1 MMIRPF
7 TLLFC
12 ILIFVSSGLSFTP
25 CPLLGPAF
33 PEFTLDTSSEVLTS
47 ALKGLTETFD
57 QLVLEGN
64 GDHGQIFPN
73 TTSFSLS
80 LFSVNEGNASDQP
93 YFFDYHYT
101 APPLKSHPVGKDS
114 IYLIGGLTK
123 IFTVWTILIEAGD
136 RIWNTPVTEYIPE
149 LADVVNRRD
158 GEQDPVSYVDWET
171 ITVGQLAS
179 HMAGISRGS
188 SMPNLSKQAAFPFA
202 DLPALPASDISPCIS
217 EFSCNRTEFF
227 EYIVQQPP
235 VALPGTTPIY
245 SNDAFRILGYIVE
258 SISGKSFASVLNQRI
273 LEPLKLGKT
282 SLLLTEDLPPRV
294 LPADTN
300 SHGWM
305 QGGAEAAAVSMLST
319 VTDLAVAGK
328 SILAA
333 ALLSRAQTNRWL
345 KPVAHTSNPANSVGY
360 PWVIYSGGDYPN
372 TSIIDVYTALSSV
385 GLYSSYIGLVPDF
398 NVGFTILATD
408 SNTSPDLNAHT
419 GVIGDNLLPALTKI
433 AAIQA
438 STNFGGVYS
447 SPTANS
453 SITVSADSSPGL
465 VIDTWISN
473 ATDFR
478 ATLAA
483 LNGIEKVD
491 ALSIRL
497 YPTHLISKQA
507 SISRQAFRAV
517 FQDKNEFADYG
528 TATCVSWLSVDSLKY
543 GEASLDQFI
552 FEVDTDGK
560 ALVIEIP
567 ALRIKLEKQV

>member
-7 TLLFC
+7 TLFLC
-12 ILIFVSSGLSFTP
+12 ILICSSSGLSFTP

-33 PEFTLDTSSEVLTS
+33 PEFTLDTGSEVLTS
-47 ALKGLTETFD
+47 ALKNLTKAFD
-57 QLVLEGN
+57 KLVLEGN
-64 GDHGQIFPN
+64 GDHGEIFPN

-101 APPLKSHPVGKDS
+101 APPLKFHPVGKDT
-114 IYLIGGLTK
+114 IYRIGGLTE

-149 LADVVNRRD
+149 LADAVSYRN
-158 GEQDPVSYVDWET
+158 GKKNPVSYVDWET

-188 SMPNLSKQAAFPFA
+188 SMPDLSKQSAFPFA
-202 DLPALPASDISPCIS
+202 DLPPFPAPDTPPCIS
-217 EFSCNRTEFF
+217 KSSCNRT
-227 EYIVQQPP
+227 
-235 VALPGTTPIY
+235 
-245 SNDAFRILGYIVE
+245 GYIVE
-258 SISGKSFASVLNQRI
+258 SIAGKPFASVLNQRI

-282 SLLLTEDLPPRV
+282 SLLLTEDPSPRV

-305 QGGAEAAAVSMLST
+305 QGGAETAAISMLST

-333 ALLSRAQTNRWL
+333 TLLSRAQTNRWL

-360 PWVIYSGGDYPN
+360 PWVIYSAGDYPD
-372 TSIIDVYTALSSV
+372 TPIIDVYTTLSTV

-408 SNTSPDLNAHT
+408 SNTSPDLNPHT

-438 STNFGGVYS
+438 STNFGGLYS
-447 SPTANS
+447 SHIANS

-473 ATDFR
+473 GTDFR

-483 LNGIEKVD
+483 LNGVEEVD
-491 ALSIRL
+491 ALSMRL
-497 YPTHLISKQA
+497 YPAHLISKRTP
-507 SISRQAFRAV
+507 ISRQAFRAV

-528 TATCVSWLSVDSLKY
+528 TPTCVTWLSVDSLKY
-543 GEASLDQFI
+543 GGASLDQLI
-552 FEVDTDGK
+552 FEVDTNGK
-560 ALVIEIP
+560 ALDVEIP
-567 ALRIKLEKQV
+567 ALQITLEKQK